1 MLCVYVIYSVC
12 VLQVIWKYFYSTRS
26 SGEHCTLYQLRNK
39 LNRTNV
45 VKKPSRDF
53 NACDDFFVLTVKS
66 HILAAALTLLGI
78 KSLKDIPTIKG
89 IPDAENAW
97 MKTSTER
104 KKILNDI
111 CKEVV
116 DTFVDFS
123 FH

>member
-1 MLCVYVIYSVC
+1 M
-12 VLQVIWKYFYSTRS
+12 
-26 SGEHCTLYQLRNK
+26 
-39 LNRTNV
+39 
-45 VKKPSRDF
+45 KKPSRDF

-78 KSLKDIPTIKG
+78 KSLKGIPTIKG

-116 DTFVDFS
+116 DTFFS
-123 FH
+123 SREHVK